1 MTELFLT
8 LQPLILVGFA
18 VFFRVGAFFG
28 MLPGFGEA
36 SVPMRIK
43 FGLAA
48 AFTVIVVPLVPL
60 TGLPQTWTIPVLA
73 GFVLAEAAIGLLL
86 GIGMR
91 LLLLGLQTA
100 GTIAAQ
106 STSLAQ
112 VFGNAGVEPMPAMG
126 HVLMVGGIAL
136 AMIGGL
142 HVKAA
147 ALFVVSYDLF
157 PMGQVLPAGSA
168 ADWGVGQVAHAF
180 QLAFTLAVPFVILS
194 MLYNVALGVI
204 NKAMP
209 QLMVAFVGAPAI
221 TLGGLFLLFSAAP
234 IMLQVWHGALDA
246 YLLDP
251 LEAHR

>member
-1 MTELFLT
+1 MTEALLT
-8 LQPLILVGFA
+8 LPPLILAGFA

-43 FGLAA
+43 LGIAA
-48 AFTVIVVPLVPL
+48 AFTLIVLPLVPL
-60 TGLPQTWTIPVLA
+60 DGLPQVWTPPVLV
-73 GFVLAEAAIGLLL
+73 GFVLTEAAIGLVF

-91 LLLLGLQTA
+91 LFLLGLQTA

-112 VFGNAGVEPMPAMG
+112 VFGNASVEPMPAMG

-136 AMIGGL
+136 AMIADL

-147 ALFVVSYDLF
+147 ALFVTTYALF
-157 PMGQVLPAGSA
+157 PMGQILPAGST
-168 ADWGVGQVAHAF
+168 ADWGVAQVAHAF
-180 QLAFTLAVPFVILS
+180 RLAFTLAVPFVILS

-221 TLGGLFLLFSAAP
+221 TLGGLFLLFTSAP
-234 IMLQVWHGALDA
+234 LMLQVWHSALDA
-246 YLLDP
+246 YLINP
-251 LEAHR
+251 MGPR

>member
-1 MTELFLT
+1 MNALLIEA
-8 LQPLILVGFA
+8 QPAILIAFS

-28 MLPGFGEA
+28 LLPGFGES
-36 SVPMRIK
+36 SVPMRVK
-43 FGLAA
+43 AGLAI
-48 AFTVIVVPLVPL
+48 AFTFIVMPMVPVQNLPTSWTFLLFVRFLL
-60 TGLPQTWTIPVLA
+60 T
-73 GFVLAEAAIGLLL
+73 EAAVGLIL
-86 GIGMR
+86 GLGMR

-112 VFGNAGVEPMPAMG
+112 VFGNAGTEPMPAMG
-126 HVLMVGGIAL
+126 HVLLIGGVAL
-136 AMIGGL
+136 AMISGL

-147 ALFVVSYDLF
+147 ALMVVSYDLF
-157 PMGQVLPAGSA
+157 PMGQVLQPGAT
-168 ADWGVGQVAHAF
+168 ADWGVAQISHAF

-221 TLGGLFLLFSAAP
+221 TLGGLFLLFMSAP
-234 IMLQVWHGALDA
+234 IMLQVWQTALDG
-246 YLLDP
+246 YLLNP
-251 LEAHR
+251 LGAR